1 MMTWTTALASTT
13 ETHATHFNAVSIVFF
28 PSLPFNIPYLIC
40 INKSGIYSCVFLL
53 LSEIKLL
60 FFFLVISTFLALDR
74 TIEEYV
80 FSRVHLVSF
89 LVLMITVYL
98 SLILFIRSL
107 IRFVPNEHEDDGL
120 RFRI

>member
-60 FFFLVISTFLALDR
+60 FFFLVISTFFALER
-74 TIEEYV
+74 TIDE
-80 FSRVHLVSF
+80 
-89 LVLMITVYL
+89 
-98 SLILFIRSL
+98 
-107 IRFVPNEHEDDGL
+107 L
-120 RFRI
+120 RFSW